1 MSNEGNNVMNSLKA
15 YISGEQTTVKVHVD
29 EVNTELVLEL
39 ANLVRLYKARIVLKR
54 SGTGITILVN
64 HKD

>member
-29 EVNTELVLEL
+29 EVNTELILEL

-54 SGTGITILVN
+54 SSTGITILVN